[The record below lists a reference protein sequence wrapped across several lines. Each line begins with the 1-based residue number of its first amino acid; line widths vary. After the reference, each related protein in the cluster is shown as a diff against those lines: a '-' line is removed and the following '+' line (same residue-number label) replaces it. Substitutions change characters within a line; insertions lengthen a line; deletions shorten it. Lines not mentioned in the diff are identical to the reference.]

1 VRDVRA
7 SFDRI
12 ADRYDETRAY
22 PAGVIE
28 RIAAAVEGNIPMN
41 GRVLDIGVG
50 TGRLAAPMRAC
61 GFDVVGIDVSSMM
74 LGKARGK
81 GLDQLLLA
89 DAMALPFP
97 DRSFPCSVSVHLTH
111 LISDW
116 LKVLSE
122 VGRVTSERYASVA
135 TEREGCEVE
144 EMQRTY
150 EEACAELGHEV
161 KHPGLRERDL
171 ARIIKPVKV
180 VDVADSRE
188 TILKADAIDRYR
200 TRTYS
205 NIWEVPEH
213 VHNHAMDRLEET
225 YRPITTLERKERI
238 SLIVWDAE
246 SVREYAARASVGG
259 RGD

>member
-1 VRDVRA
+1 MRA

-28 RIAAAVEGNIPMN
+28 RIAAAVAGSLPME

-50 TGRLAAPMRAC
+50 TGRLAAPMRTC

-116 LKVLSE
+116 RKVLSE

-144 EMQRTY
+144 EMQKTY

-188 TILKADAIDRYR
+188 TILKADAIERYR
-200 TRTYS
+200 TRIYS

-213 VHNHAMDRLEET
+213 VHDHAMHRLEET

-246 SVREYAARASVGG
+246 SVREYAARADLAG